1 MRYSGAQSVSA
12 KSRLYHKF
20 KGADFSTDP
29 TQVDDSRS
37 PWPLNLIADEGGF
50 PEKRPGW
57 RVLQSFPGRINGIF
71 TLTVNGEVYWIVHHG
86 TTCANVSDSAYV
98 PRTVIARAPTGGG
111 TTFEGVNLL
120 SSKRQNDFLADGTAT
135 VYQLDADNIGS
146 VVSVE
151 VNGTAMTSGYTV
163 DAGAGMPR
171 GLPAAPSAPS
181 SGAGRWT
188 GCSSRETR
196 HTRIRTG
203 APATTTRPTS
213 RTCPIR

>member
-71 TLTVNGEVYWIVHHG
+71 TLTVNGEVYWIGHHG
-86 TTCANVSDSAYV
+86 TTISRWDGD
-98 PRTVIARAPTGGG
+98 TVTSLK
-111 TTFEGVNLL
+111 TGVNNSRSQGFVFGGKLYLL
-120 SSKRQNDFLADGTAT
+120 TGAQYL
-135 VYQLDADNIGS
+135 
-146 VVSVE
+146 VVSV
-151 VNGTAMTSGYTV
+151 
-163 DAGAGMPR
+163 
-171 GLPAAPSAPS
+171 
-181 SGAGRWT
+181 
-188 GCSSRETR
+188 
-196 HTRIRTG
+196 
-203 APATTTRPTS
+203 
-213 RTCPIR
+213 